1 MNKET
6 IKILEEMTMKH
17 KIYIV
22 AGILILVMIF
32 SGYMLFRS
40 GFQPVTN
47 KMLHYPSGN
56 GQYEPMPSDLGG
68 GMSFPGGKTQR
79 TDPQPFKTNRAAPL
93 YPMITGAFARGL
105 SSDAASQAVYPSGTG
120 TGMNVSDIPLRTS

>member
-1 MNKET
+1 M
-6 IKILEEMTMKH
+6 MMKY

-47 KMLHYPSGN
+47 KMLHFPSGN
-56 GQYEPMPSDLGG
+56 GQHEPMPSDLGG
-68 GMSFPGGKTQR
+68 GMSFPDGKTQQ
-79 TDPQPFKTNRAAPL
+79 TDPRPFKTNRAAPL
-93 YPMITGAFARGL
+93 YPMIVDTSTLGL
-105 SSDAASQAVYPSGTG
+105 SAEAASRAVYPAGAS
-120 TGMNVSDIPLRTS
+120 MAMKRNVSPFRVS

>member
-1 MNKET
+1 
-6 IKILEEMTMKH
+6 MKY

-47 KMLHYPSGN
+47 KMLHFPSGN

-93 YPMITGAFARGL
+93 YPMIVDTSTLGL
-105 SSDAASQAVYPSGTG
+105 SAEAASRAEYPAGAGTR
-120 TGMNVSDIPLRTS
+120 MNLSDNPSRTS